1 MTVHPSITFL
11 ELKNTSLQRIGQQS
25 NKHIMQVF
33 YRVPMVSGKGVLRYR
48 SWQLN
53 SDNDVGL
60 MFTFHAQFLEIWII
74 ELFIVLEESHFS
86 SGGSASD
93 AAYVPMLQPMCS
105 PTFAMVS
112 LVENENMDDLMS
124 GPSFHQMA

>member
-1 MTVHPSITFL
+1 MAERYILVHYNDEITNTDKGVTFYSQDPQFMAVHPSITFL
-11 ELKNTSLQRIGQQS
+11 ELKNTILQRIGQQS

-48 SWQLN
+48 SWQLS

-74 ELFIVLEESHFS
+74 
-86 SGGSASD
+86 
-93 AAYVPMLQPMCS
+93 
-105 PTFAMVS
+105 
-112 LVENENMDDLMS
+112 
-124 GPSFHQMA
+124 